1 MIKYKLWEIVKCD
14 KMKIL
19 VFDKI
24 LWKDNIII
32 LENDKYF
39 IVKKCS
45 Y

>member
-1 MIKYKLWEIVKCD
+1 MKTLIFDEILEKY
-14 KMKIL
+14 
-19 VFDKI
+19 
-24 LWKDNIII
+24 NIII